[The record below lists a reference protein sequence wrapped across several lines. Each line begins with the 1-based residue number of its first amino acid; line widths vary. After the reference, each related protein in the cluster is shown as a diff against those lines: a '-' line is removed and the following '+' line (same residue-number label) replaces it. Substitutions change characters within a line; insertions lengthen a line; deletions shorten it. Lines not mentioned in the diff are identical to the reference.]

1 MDVLS
6 DVLEVLRFQ
15 GCVYFST
22 RFTGTWGVAVPAYHK
37 VARFHVALNGRCLV
51 RLSAEADP
59 LMLNAGEMVI
69 IPHGAAHILSS
80 SRQAEIVSLE
90 QALGQ
95 GNSSDPG
102 LLQLGTAEDSQKT
115 TRLVCGHLAYDP
127 CFDHALFNE
136 LPSLLT
142 VRGRRADEFAWFHQA
157 IALTERDARGA
168 RAGNQLLTRKLSEM
182 LFVQA
187 LRCRQEEQ
195 HHDFGFLAALGDPH
209 IGRSLQAVHRE
220 FARRWRVE
228 DLAREAG
235 LSRSGFADK
244 FRIMLG
250 VTPMQYLA
258 DWRIQKAKRMLVDS
272 DDSIDLIA
280 EQVGYESPAAF
291 CRVFKKGVGQGPGG
305 FRRRHRRAV

>member
-22 RFTGTWGVAVPAYHK
+22 RFAGAWGVAVPAYQK
-37 VARFHVALNGRCLV
+37 AARFHVALNGRCLV
-51 RLSAEADP
+51 RLDANAEP
-59 LMLNAGEMVI
+59 VSLNAGEMVI
-69 IPHGAAHILSS
+69 VPHGAAHILSS
-80 SRQAEIVSLE
+80 SRQAEIIALE
-90 QALGQ
+90 QALQ
-95 GNSSDPG
+95 HSDDAS
-102 LLQLGTAEDSQKT
+102 LLQMGTATDKQQT
-115 TRLVCGHLAYDP
+115 TRLICGHLAYDP
-127 CFDHALFNE
+127 CLDHALFNE

-157 IALTERDARGA
+157 VALTERDARGA

-195 HHDFGFLAALGDPH
+195 QQAFGFLAALGDPH

-220 FARRWRVE
+220 VAKRWRVE

-244 FRIMLG
+244 FRVMLG

-272 DDSIDLIA
+272 DDSIDRIA

-305 FRRRHRRAV
+305 FRRHHRRAV